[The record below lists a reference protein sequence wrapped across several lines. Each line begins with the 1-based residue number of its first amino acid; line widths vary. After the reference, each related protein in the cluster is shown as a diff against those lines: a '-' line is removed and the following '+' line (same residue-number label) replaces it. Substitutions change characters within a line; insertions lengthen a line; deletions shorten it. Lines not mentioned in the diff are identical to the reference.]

1 MKTITTLSEIIRS
14 ELIRRGFSDFE
25 SKNKSRV
32 IFYDDDAPFIK
43 KCMNYDKDVDD
54 IVTIKFFIN
63 NRLENLDYDK
73 AFKKLWLNR
82 FLSHEI
88 GFQTM
93 ERFASQNTMCFLKL
107 EKQIFNYYE
116 NFNKYLTGNTD
127 SSNTG
132 TDSKTSEMR
141 NLEST
146 LPQSEINLN
155 VDDDILNY
163 GDSNTLQKT
172 KDNGLTTNKSSS
184 NNFAINNLE
193 QAIKLDYMQKILNKF
208 EKKCFLKIW

>member
-25 SKNKSRV
+25 NKNKSRV

-73 AFKKLWLNR
+73 EFKKLWLNR

-93 ERFASQNTMCFLKL
+93 ERFASENTMCFLKL

-116 NFNKYLTGNTD
+116 NFNKYLTGNTNTT
-127 SSNTG
+127 SSG
-132 TDSKTSEMR
+132 TDTKNSEMR

>member
-25 SKNKSRV
+25 NKNKSRV

-155 VDDDILNY
+155 ISDDELAY
-163 GDSNTLQKT
+163 GDNNTIQKN
-172 KDNGLTTNKSSS
+172 KDDGLTTNKSSS
-184 NNFAINNLE
+184 NNYSINNLDS
-193 QAIKLDYMQKILNKF
+193 AIRLDYMGKILNKF

>member
-1 MKTITTLSEIIRS
+1 MKTTTTLSEIIRS

-25 SKNKSRV
+25 NKNKSRV
-32 IFYDDDAPFIK
+32 IFYDDNGPFIK

-63 NRLENLDYDK
+63 NRLNNIEYDK
-73 AFKKLWLNR
+73 KFKKLWLNR

-93 ERFASQNTMCFLKL
+93 ERFASENTMCFLKL
-107 EKQIFNYYE
+107 EDQIFNYYE
-116 NFNKYLTGNTD
+116 NFNKYLTGDTD
-127 SSNTG
+127 TTSSG
-132 TDSKTSEMR
+132 TDIKNSEMR

-172 KDNGLTTNKSSS
+172 KDDGVTTNKSIT

>member
-1 MKTITTLSEIIRS
+1 MKTTTTLSEIIRS

-25 SKNKSRV
+25 NKNKSRV
-32 IFYDDDAPFIK
+32 IFYDDNGPFIK

-63 NRLENLDYDK
+63 NRLNNIEYDK
-73 AFKKLWLNR
+73 KFKKLWLNR

-93 ERFASQNTMCFLKL
+93 ERFASENTMCFLKL
-107 EKQIFNYYE
+107 EDQIFNYYE

-127 SSNTG
+127 TTSSG
-132 TDSKTSEMR
+132 TDIKNSEMR

-172 KDNGLTTNKSSS
+172 KDDGVTTNKSAT

>member
-1 MKTITTLSEIIRS
+1 MKTTTTLNEIIRS

-25 SKNKSRV
+25 NKNKSRV
-32 IFYDDDAPFIK
+32 IFYDDNGPFIK

-63 NRLENLDYDK
+63 NRLNNIEYDK
-73 AFKKLWLNR
+73 KFKKLWLNR

-93 ERFASQNTMCFLKL
+93 ERFASENTMCFLKL
-107 EKQIFNYYE
+107 EDQIFNYYE
-116 NFNKYLTGNTD
+116 NFNKYLTGDTD
-127 SSNTG
+127 TTSSG
-132 TDSKTSEMR
+132 TDIKNSEMR

-172 KDNGLTTNKSSS
+172 KDDGVTTNKSTI